1 MNTTFGFGVIL
12 VPATTQDTWRVQGLK
27 KAAQLLGIA
36 LAVPTIEPPD
46 EALVNAA
53 PIDTDDPNS
62 VLDSYRASLSHVALL
77 QRYLN
82 VETAL
87 ILEDDVDFGVNIKEQ
102 LAAFSDALWTNA
114 GSKDA

>member
-36 LAVPTIEPPD
+36 LAVPTIEPPY

-53 PIDTDDPNS
+53 PMDTGDPNS
-62 VLDSYRASLSHVALL
+62 VSKSYRASLGHVALL
-77 QRYLN
+77 QHFLDLD

-87 ILEDDVDFGVNIKEQ
+87 IMEDDVDFEVNIKEQ
-102 LAAFSDALWTNA
+102 LVASPDALKFTN
-114 GSKDA
+114 